1 MVGDYMFDATLNGVM
16 DSADSGTDII
26 LSEILTR
33 RRALS
38 MQQAGTIGSG
48 NWSKAASIEEVLEHL
63 FPVEAL
69 VDMLSIVWV

>member
-1 MVGDYMFDATLNGVM
+1 
-16 DSADSGTDII
+16 
-26 LSEILTR
+26 
-33 RRALS
+33 

-69 VDMLSIVWV
+69 VDMLSIVWGLKKGSKILHVGSASDEWWLCCGRSVTTLSG